1 MSIFATLAPPVRNS
15 YGFVKWAYRTHDGIY
30 DTAAVA
36 EIASALSV
44 VWFAS
49 QSNNIPLFGIDG
61 GWTVEERGDK
71 TNDWADVSL
80 RIRYEGALV
89 AVVILDGLEG

>member
-15 YGFVKWAYRTHDGIY
+15 YGFVNWAHRTPDGIY

-49 QSNNIPLFGIDG
+49 QSDNIPLGLVG
-61 GWTVEERGDK
+61 GWTVEVHGDT

-80 RIRYEGALV
+80 RIRYEGTLV
-89 AVVILDGLEG
+89 AVIILDGIGG